1 MIAYRLQILRYFA
14 AMLTDS
20 SDSDYTSFTRL
31 LLFFFTNIRYVDM
44 ILSVMFRPPLQIKIP
59 ARPQLTT
66 KHNLASQNQLR
77 IAFNTTHARTVYTQT
92 SGFSYSLFYFQN
104 LITSRQLKV
113 QFVYSCKFRVTATI
127 PRENLGTSLN
137 RFAITISYRW

>member
-1 MIAYRLQILRYFA
+1 
-14 AMLTDS
+14 MLTDS

-66 KHNLASQNQLR
+66 KHNLASQSQPTPVR
-77 IAFNTTHARTVYTQT
+77 IAFNTTHAGTVYTQT

-104 LITSRQLKV
+104 LITRRQLKV

-127 PRENLGTSLN
+127 SRENPGTSLN
-137 RFAITISYRW
+137 RFAIAISYRL